1 MSNVIATGGI
11 CSSHESSACV
21 NLRDGSAGK
30 DAGRSAAGPMS
41 VVSERYKIRRRPTQ
55 REAGRR
61 IEGSLVHMWRHL
73 NEPLRVSTL
82 SALSGLSV
90 SLYSSLFKCATGY
103 APIEFFIRLRMQ
115 RACELLRETTLS
127 VKEIAAVLGYSDAFY
142 FSRIFKSV
150 NGVAPSYY
158 RLQITE
164 TRQGNGRGTPVP
176 PENETAKD
184 FLSLP
189 LPIWKASR
197 NGALN
202 GKATGEQN
210 GNSSSVSKAISNR
223 QFKSS
228 KKAKHFSECQ

>member
-1 MSNVIATGGI
+1 
-11 CSSHESSACV
+11 
-21 NLRDGSAGK
+21 
-30 DAGRSAAGPMS
+30 
-41 VVSERYKIRRRPTQ
+41 
-55 REAGRR
+55 
-61 IEGSLVHMWRHL
+61 MWRHL

-127 VKEIAAVLGYSDAFY
+127 VKEVASLLGYSDPFY

-158 RLQITE
+158 RSQITE
-164 TRQGNGRGTPVP
+164 TRQGNGMGTPFP
-176 PENETAKD
+176 PEKETAED
-184 FLSLP
+184 FLLLQ
-189 LPIWKASR
+189 LPIWKEFR

-202 GKATGEQN
+202 GVKQN
-210 GNSSSVSKAISNR
+210 GNSSSASKAISNR
-223 QFKSS
+223 QLKAS
-228 KKAKHFSECQ
+228 KKVKHFSECQ

>member
-1 MSNVIATGGI
+1 MSNVIGTFGI
-11 CSSHESSACV
+11 SSSHESSVCV
-21 NLRDGSAGK
+21 NHRNGSAGE
-30 DAGRSAAGPMS
+30 DAGQSAVGPMN
-41 VVSERYKIRRRPTQ
+41 VVSGTCRIRKRPTQ

-103 APIEFFIRLRMQ
+103 APIQFFIRLRMQ

-127 VKEIAAVLGYSDAFY
+127 IKEIATLLGYGDPFY

-150 NGVAPSYY
+150 NRVAPSYY

-164 TRQGNGRGTPVP
+164 PRQGDHMGTPLH
-176 PENETAKD
+176 PEKEMAED
-184 FLSLP
+184 FLSLQVP
-189 LPIWKASR
+189 VWKQFR

-202 GKATGEQN
+202 GEATDKHN

-223 QFKSS
+223 QPNLRRK
-228 KKAKHFSECQ
+228 